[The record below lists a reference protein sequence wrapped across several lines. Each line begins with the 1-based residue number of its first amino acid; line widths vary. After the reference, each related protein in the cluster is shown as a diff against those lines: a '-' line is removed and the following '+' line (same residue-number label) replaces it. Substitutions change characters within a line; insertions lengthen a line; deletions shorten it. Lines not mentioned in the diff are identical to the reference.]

1 TWTSSNPALATVDAN
16 GLVTAISVGNAT
28 ITATSANGLT
38 ATCKVSVVAT
48 PAASISLN
56 KTTASLKATE
66 TVQLSATVLPQTTTD
81 KSVTW
86 SSSNPAVATVDAN
99 GLVTAISVGNATI
112 TATSANGLTAT
123 CAVSVVETLPTSIE
137 LNIKDMALYVGQS
150 ETIQAIV
157 RPASTT
163 YPTVVWSSA
172 DNSIATVSPLGKVT
186 GVKEG
191 VVAITATCGNV
202 SATCIVTVN
211 PVPAASIDIITGDVT
226 LTIGKTAKLVAKV
239 LPENTTHPE
248 VEWSSSDPEIATITS
263 DGILTAVSLGT
274 AVIRAKCGV
283 VVATCLATVIPVPS
297 EGIII
302 SPNSVAMLLGDT
314 TTLTATVY
322 PENATDKTI
331 KWTSDDPSV
340 ASVSATG
347 VVTALKIGS
356 TTITASNG
364 SAKATCSIKVNPI
377 EATSISLNVM
387 DETIF
392 VASSTQLLATVSP
405 ANVTDKTIT
414 WTSSKPEI
422 ATVTDQGLVYGVAVG
437 STTVTASI
445 GNVSAMCQI
454 NVLHRIPDMD
464 PSVTTSERDIFTL
477 AEQPVNMAVYA
488 QGGEPNGWSFVWT
501 KDGQPMG
508 TGSQLNIVAKNSSKT
523 VVADIYRVKVENEI
537 DKVVIFSETFD
548 FLVHT
553 YP

>member
-1 TWTSSNPALATVDAN
+1 
-16 GLVTAISVGNAT
+16 
-28 ITATSANGLT
+28 
-38 ATCKVSVVAT
+38 
-48 PAASISLN
+48 
-56 KTTASLKATE
+56 
-66 TVQLSATVLPQTTTD
+66 
-81 KSVTW
+81 
-86 SSSNPAVATVDAN
+86 
-99 GLVTAISVGNATI
+99 
-112 TATSANGLTAT
+112 
-123 CAVSVVETLPTSIE
+123 
-137 LNIKDMALYVGQS
+137 
-150 ETIQAIV
+150 
-157 RPASTT
+157 
-163 YPTVVWSSA
+163 
-172 DNSIATVSPLGKVT
+172 
-186 GVKEG
+186 
-191 VVAITATCGNV
+191 
-202 SATCIVTVN
+202 
-211 PVPAASIDIITGDVT
+211 
-226 LTIGKTAKLVAKV
+226 
-239 LPENTTHPE
+239 
-248 VEWSSSDPEIATITS
+248 
-263 DGILTAVSLGT
+263 
-274 AVIRAKCGV
+274 
-283 VVATCLATVIPVPS
+283 
-297 EGIII
+297 
-302 SPNSVAMLLGDT
+302 MLLGDT

-477 AEQPVNMAVYA
+477 AERPVNMAVYA

-553 YP
+553 YPAFDQSESNDSITISSDGGAINKTREGNMVTLTAPMLAGGNPQGWEYVWRNAQNEIGEGESIETVAAMSAGTLMAVEKAPYYLEMTNYGPNGDLWGQFNLESTLAVYRRPLTPAELLRKGNGSTHTLVIMAGISDSEVAKRVYEFVYGYTDADGRDHEIGCTPLRYFQIDRKVFDAPS